1 MPKAAWNSV
10 IIAVVA
16 TVLSTIAGTL
26 CAYGLW
32 KRGSQLLSGSL
43 YLSLVTPEIV
53 MGISLLALFQWSFRW
68 LHWRLGLHTVILA
81 HVAFS
86 IAYVVIVIA
95 ARLRTFSPS
104 LEEAAMDLGATEWQA
119 FRYVT
124 LPALLPGIV
133 AAALLALTVSFDDY
147 VITSMVAGV
156 DSETLPMVIYA
167 MARRGASPVINAIS
181 ALIVVV
187 FGALVLD
194 LRAGARIVNRLLSR
208 RVFLM
213 GVAGAAGCARGRPR
227 LNVYNWSNYV
237 APDTSRQFRAEFGVR
252 VRYATYE
259 SNEEMLAKVL
269 TGNSGWDVVF
279 PTHNRIS
286 AHAPVRSAGAA
297 RSCPPD

>member
-1 MPKAAWNSV
+1 MKRWLGAYAALVYAFLHVPLIILAVFSFNSSRFTVWQGFSLHWYRAIFQDSQLMESTWNSV
-10 IIAVVA
+10 VIAAVA
-16 TVLSTIAGTL
+16 TLLSTAAGTL

-32 KRGSQLLSGSL
+32 KRGSPLLSGSL

-68 LHWRLGLHTVILA
+68 LHLRMGLHSVILA
-81 HVAFS
+81 HVAFCM
-86 IAYVVIVIA
+86 AYVVIVIA

-104 LEEAAMDLGATEWQA
+104 LEEAALDLGATEWQA

-187 FGALVLD
+187 FGALVL
-194 LRAGARIVNRLLSR
+194 LS
-208 RVFLM
+208 
-213 GVAGAAGCARGRPR
+213 
-227 LNVYNWSNYV
+227 
-237 APDTSRQFRAEFGVR
+237 ER
-252 VRYATYE
+252 VREA
-259 SNEEMLAKVL
+259 
-269 TGNSGWDVVF
+269 
-279 PTHNRIS
+279 
-286 AHAPVRSAGAA
+286 
-297 RSCPPD
+297 

>member
-1 MPKAAWNSV
+1 VKRWLGAYAALVYAFLHVPLIILAVFSFNSSRFTVWQGFSLHWYRAIFQDSQLMESTWNSV
-10 IIAVVA
+10 VIAAVA
-16 TVLSTIAGTL
+16 TLLSTAAGTL

-32 KRGSQLLSGSL
+32 KRGSPLLSGSL

-68 LHWRLGLHTVILA
+68 LHLRMGLHSVILA
-81 HVAFS
+81 HVAFCM
-86 IAYVVIVIA
+86 AYVVIVIA

-104 LEEAAMDLGATEWQA
+104 LEEAALDLGATEWQA

-187 FGALVLD
+187 FGALVL
-194 LRAGARIVNRLLSR
+194 LS
-208 RVFLM
+208 
-213 GVAGAAGCARGRPR
+213 
-227 LNVYNWSNYV
+227 
-237 APDTSRQFRAEFGVR
+237 ER
-252 VRYATYE
+252 VREA
-259 SNEEMLAKVL
+259 
-269 TGNSGWDVVF
+269 
-279 PTHNRIS
+279 
-286 AHAPVRSAGAA
+286 
-297 RSCPPD
+297 